1 MEAAGAEERIGF
13 SRCGTDTMPGRYLSI
28 EEAAQRL
35 GGTVDEVHRL
45 VDQRKLY
52 PVRDGATLKF
62 KDDDLS
68 RYLAER
74 EDSLST
80 PDDEAVPPVI
90 ADAADSLPSAG
101 VEGPDLELDI
111 DDSLTLNVEL
121 SVEPANLSAREVTP
135 APVIAPVDAADKADS
150 LVLAEP
156 SGLAESGVI
165 ELADE
170 APAVGGSAISLSIS
184 HSSIGSPKANAIDSA
199 AQLDLGVSGPMT
211 LDRDDLE
218 IESIIEASAASPQA
232 SPEPAAEGTLEIDL
246 GEPLIPDGSAA
257 SLAIGSGSDLADGS
271 NRKSGKVGSAL
282 SDVLDSG
289 VLIEEKPVEIEGVVA
304 WDEMDLGVEEKADDE
319 KPDGALDAGL
329 EGDNGNDNF
338 ELGTE
343 EGDDESASV
352 LNPTDESGDSSL
364 FQTGDDSSAFSA
376 PSFSM
381 GEVGSESFGIPGEFI
396 PDIGFSVW
404 QVVGLVCCALVM
416 LVGGLVA
423 FDLVRTIGTPR
434 GIALS
439 NHLLEGMAGLFQ
451 WR

>member
-1 MEAAGAEERIGF
+1 
-13 SRCGTDTMPGRYLSI
+13 MPGRYLSI
-28 EEAAQRL
+28 EEAAERL
-35 GGTVDEVHRL
+35 GGTIDEVHRL

-74 EDSLST
+74 EDSLSI

-90 ADAADSLPSAG
+90 ADAADSLPAAG

-121 SVEPANLSAREVTP
+121 GVEPANLSAREVTP
-135 APVIAPVDAADKADS
+135 APVVAPVDAADKADS
-150 LVLAEP
+150 LVLGEP
-156 SGLAESGVI
+156 SGLAGSDVI

-170 APAVGGSAISLSIS
+170 APAVGGSALSLSIS
-184 HSSIGSPKANAIDSA
+184 HSSIESPKVNGIDSA
-199 AQLDLGVSGPMT
+199 AQLALGVSGPMT

-218 IESIIEASAASPQA
+218 IDSIIGASAVAPQA

-246 GEPLIPDGSAA
+246 GEPLIPDGSGA
-257 SLAIGSGSDLADGS
+257 SLAIGVGSDLAAGAR
-271 NRKSGKVGSAL
+271 RKSGKVGSAL

-304 WDEMDLGVEEKADDE
+304 WDEVDLGIEEKADE
-319 KPDGALDAGL
+319 EEEPAGVLASGLDADVGGL
-329 EGDNGNDNF
+329 GDDDDRF
-338 ELGTE
+338 DLGTG
-343 EGDDESASV
+343 EGDDDNASV

-364 FQTGDDSSAFSA
+364 FQTGDESSAFSG

-381 GEVGSESFGIPGEFI
+381 GDAGSESFGIPGGFI
-396 PDIGFSVW
+396 QVTGF
-404 QVVGLVCCALVM
+404 
-416 LVGGLVA
+416 
-423 FDLVRTIGTPR
+423 
-434 GIALS
+434 
-439 NHLLEGMAGLFQ
+439 
-451 WR
+451 